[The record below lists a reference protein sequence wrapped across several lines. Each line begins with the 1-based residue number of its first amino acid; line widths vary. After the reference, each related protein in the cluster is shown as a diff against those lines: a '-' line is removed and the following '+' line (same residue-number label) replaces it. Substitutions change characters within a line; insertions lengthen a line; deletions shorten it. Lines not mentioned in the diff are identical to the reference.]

1 MRRNRRLGFGVMAIA
16 IVILVAGEALPGIAS
31 LFLTLGAML
40 VGGVG
45 MYLAFDDT
53 ERPQGPR

>member
-1 MRRNRRLGFGVMAIA
+1 MNKKRRLGFGIMTIA
-16 IVILVAGEALPGIAS
+16 IIILVAGEALPGIAS
-31 LFLTLGAML
+31 MFLTLGAML

-53 ERPQGPR
+53 DRP

>member
-1 MRRNRRLGFGVMAIA
+1 MRRKKRLGFAVMAIA
-16 IVILVAGEALPGIAS
+16 IVILVAAEALPGIAS

-53 ERPQGPR
+53 ERP